1 MGISAVLLWSSL
13 VGSATKRPGIVSY
26 KSAVH
31 PEVVKLQVRNPR
43 SIKVLQMTDLHFF
56 LGEQPFWTNANKKI
70 SEEMHKLVQM
80 TKPDMVIITGDLWRD
95 SPPEKLEEFM
105 RFAVS
110 QCEALGVPWAFTWGN
125 HDRVNDRQAAHELL
139 TKARNSLYRG
149 ATSDGNY
156 IVDMVDRRGR
166 ALWQILCLNSGDAG
180 IGAEQKEWLKRINQ
194 ISPKKGKVPP
204 RLAAFHIPLKQYDDI
219 WETGFARGIKYEKV
233 CSEKENGSSL
243 AILKN
248 AGVHACFCGHDHVND
263 YSGVIDGVEL
273 IYGRTTGVGGYDAMQ
288 VPNGGK
294 LYILN
299 GRTGKYSWKSV
310 LLNGKQ

>member
-1 MGISAVLLWSSL
+1 MIRGYHKNLRRAFMGISAVLLWSSL
-13 VGSATKRPGIVSY
+13 VGSATKHPGIVPY

-70 SEEMHKLVQM
+70 SEKCKNRPNDKTRH
-80 TKPDMVIITGDLWRD
+80 GNHHRGFWRD
-95 SPPEKLEEFM
+95 SPSEKLEEFM

-110 QCEALGVPWAFTWGN
+110 QCEALGVPWAFTWGD

-166 ALWQILCLNSGDAG
+166 ALWQILCLNSGDVG
-180 IGAEQKEWLKRINQ
+180 IGRNRRNGSKGSTKYL
-194 ISPKKGKVPP
+194 PKK
-204 RLAAFHIPLKQYDDI
+204 
-219 WETGFARGIKYEKV
+219 ARF
-233 CSEKENGSSL
+233 L
-243 AILKN
+243 Q
-248 AGVHACFCGHDHVND
+248 
-263 YSGVIDGVEL
+263 
-273 IYGRTTGVGGYDAMQ
+273 VGGVSHSAQ
-288 VPNGGK
+288 AV
-294 LYILN
+294 
-299 GRTGKYSWKSV
+299 R
-310 LLNGKQ
+310 